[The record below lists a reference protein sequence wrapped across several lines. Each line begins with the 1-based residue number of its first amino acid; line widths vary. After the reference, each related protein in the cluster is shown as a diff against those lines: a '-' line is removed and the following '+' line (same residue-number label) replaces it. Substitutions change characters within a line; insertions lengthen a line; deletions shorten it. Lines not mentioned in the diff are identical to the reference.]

1 MYVCTY
7 VRMYICTYIRTYD
20 YICMYTVYCALYLTH
35 LRIHAVHGFG
45 GRGLGVFGM
54 PLEPDDLLDKKDPFE
69 VSSLVHATADPC
81 SVDRLV
87 RLALQQIRRLG
98 NSESAILLVKHRRLA
113 STRTLENKVA
123 IIQKNERGRMN
134 IVKAALTW
142 VFFSLMNS
150 IGTFW
155 FLRLSVL
162 SVRNFVFF
170 PQKECPWRS
179 RVCFSLPSIYD
190 FTIVALYGSFGHAFC
205 LLVFARALKN

>member
-1 MYVCTY
+1 MY
-7 VRMYICTYIRTYD
+7 
-20 YICMYTVYCALYLTH
+20 VYCALYLTH
-35 LRIHAVHGFG
+35 IRIHAVHGFG

-98 NSESAILLVKHRRLA
+98 SSESAILLVKHRRLA

-134 IVKAALTW
+134 IVKAALT
-142 VFFSLMNS
+142 
-150 IGTFW
+150 
-155 FLRLSVL
+155 
-162 SVRNFVFF
+162 
-170 PQKECPWRS
+170 
-179 RVCFSLPSIYD
+179 
-190 FTIVALYGSFGHAFC
+190 
-205 LLVFARALKN
+205 